1 MKASSGADGMS
12 GREPERMAVDPERA
26 EDLRNSARQGGEADV
41 NIGLIILVFL
51 LAYAAWVLV
60 SKVL

>member
-1 MKASSGADGMS
+1 MS